1 RKDIE
6 IAIRRVENVA
16 PELTSPRLDRRSD
29 GLGATEVRAASLLRN
44 LLALQPLESRHRL
57 GDRTLPG
64 PADVDVGLQRL
75 HRLLRGTVDH
85 GPAHVADDEI
95 GSGDRRIGQHG
106 KHGLESTAGHEDE
119 LDLRMRAEKL
129 VQALTVV
136 WFTCEQGAIEIRG
149 QEHAL
154 FSLRKAG
161 CAAVR
166 RLPVQ
171 ARMA

>member
-1 RKDIE
+1 
-6 IAIRRVENVA
+6 
-16 PELTSPRLDRRSD
+16 
-29 GLGATEVRAASLLRN
+29 
-44 LLALQPLESRHRL
+44 
-57 GDRTLPG
+57 
-64 PADVDVGLQRL
+64 
-75 HRLLRGTVDH
+75 
-85 GPAHVADDEI
+85 
-95 GSGDRRIGQHG
+95 SGDRRIGQHG

-171 ARMA
+171 ARMASGRDRRESADRFGVLRLLRPASASIAAKAIGCAARTGTMAWGQCPPSRRERGVCANPFRHAAGSGDESVVAAR